1 STARARPPISRP
13 WLLIV
18 RQGTQGRAPS
28 RHSIWGAAERWP
40 RAPPI
45 TPSSSAT
52 SAAKPGGSGT
62 AAAFSTALPPA
73 PRSRQSWNDRACREQ
88 LRSGD
93 RSAGDRALDC
103 QNGAQMNLTLRSTS
117 SRGDIAQVGT
127 LAAGNLTLSTIELP
141 WRDNLAGRSCVPAGD
156 YELLPYL
163 SPKHGQTWRLHNPAL
178 GVWGRTL
185 APEGVRTEI
194 EIHCANFAR
203 EL

>member
-1 STARARPPISRP
+1 
-13 WLLIV
+13 
-18 RQGTQGRAPS
+18 
-28 RHSIWGAAERWP
+28 
-40 RAPPI
+40 
-45 TPSSSAT
+45 
-52 SAAKPGGSGT
+52 
-62 AAAFSTALPPA
+62 
-73 PRSRQSWNDRACREQ
+73 
-88 LRSGD
+88 
-93 RSAGDRALDC
+93 
-103 QNGAQMNLTLRSTS
+103 MNLTLRSTS

-203 EL
+203 ELQGCIAVGLSGEPMLDGAGDGCTHQVEPAVQNSREAFERLRELLMLSENDIHQLTIIRDAITAPREG